1 MSSAQNLKSML
12 FCRGDIS
19 KTIQDLLGGLRSA
32 CTYTGAKKLKEL
44 SKRATFVRV
53 TQQTNEQYATF
64 EISASELQKLN
75 IGI

>member
-1 MSSAQNLKSML
+1 M
-12 FCRGDIS
+12 
-19 KTIQDLLGGLRSA
+19 QDLLGGLRSA

-64 EISASELQKLN
+64 EISPSELQNLN
-75 IGI
+75 IAV